1 MQLRYVTRHP
11 LRIMKPVSARN
22 NLRPLVTTAHSG
34 SGILLA
40 VLLLLTGCAGN
51 PLQPATPPLPPA
63 QVSVPDAASDR
74 GAQETA
80 LLAVIAGLQ
89 DGQRTVFDGRILEAG
104 TSYTAASG
112 LECRH
117 LRAIG
122 SGGQPAAP
130 QRLTCR
136 QGERLF
142 IAVDVFASAPP
153 GSSQQ
158 P

>member
-1 MQLRYVTRHP
+1 MQLRYAARHP
-11 LRIMKPVSARN
+11 LRIMNPVSARDN
-22 NLRPLVTTAHSG
+22 TRASTTTGYSG
-34 SGILLA
+34 SGMLLA
-40 VLLLLTGCAGN
+40 VLLLLPGCAGN
-51 PLQPATPPLPPA
+51 PFQPATPPLPPA
-63 QVSVPDAASDR
+63 QASVPDAASDR

-122 SGGQPAAP
+122 SGGLPAAP

-153 GSSQQ
+153 GTRPQ